1 MNQQEIKQLET
12 ELWDSANS
20 LRANS
25 KLTAAEYKDPVLGLI
40 LLRYA
45 QNRYDQAKG
54 QIEASIP
61 DGPRGKR
68 APTKEDFLAAG
79 AMMLPEASQFDYLA
93 DLPESESLD
102 EAINNAMKLIEEAY
116 PDLLGVLPK
125 NYQEF
130 DADLL
135 RELIRVFNKD
145 SVKKIKGDIF
155 GRIYEFFLMKFSM
168 DGAGAQEGGE
178 FFTPP
183 SLVQLIV
190 NMIKP
195 DHGII
200 HDPACG
206 SGGMF
211 VQTGH
216 FIEEQNKGVSINT
229 KVKCYGSELKS
240 NNTRLAKM
248 NLAIH
253 GIEGKV
259 SETNSFYSDPHAL
272 VGQCDFV
279 MANPP
284 FNVKKVDKKKD
295 YVKTDVR
302 LFNDVGIPKADNGN
316 YLWIQYFYHYL
327 NDQGRAG
334 FVMASSAT
342 DAGNTEKAIRQKLV
356 ETGAVDCIVSVGNN
370 FFYTRSLPCH
380 VWFLDKGKTDKNK
393 DKILMIDARNTFRV
407 VTNTIN
413 DYSPGQL
420 TNFNAIME
428 SYRGDETAIASA
440 QTIHNQEAI
449 ALGKEIANEINQ
461 LRKECKT
468 ILTAPFKPVADS
480 KCKTCAENIENKD
493 FELCDSC
500 QKVFEK
506 LTKPNLDFSSIA
518 AELNE
523 QLSVADDSNF
533 DTCQTWNERFNLPV
547 EKLFSLIEQYQA
559 QSEKALSDC
568 KAQAKEIKESPSIT
582 PEDKATKDQAN
593 KKNKLLKKQLDAN
606 SRLLKSLS
614 AALSDHKELLKQELA
629 DYKQRIKDWS
639 SLRENFP
646 SDQYQDV
653 EGLCKIVRR
662 EEVEENDYSL
672 TPGRYVGYK
681 IEVDDKF
688 NYGKRLSEIKE
699 ELSQLNQD
707 SQSLFAQINEVMSD
721 V

>member
-130 DADLL
+130 DAGLL

-211 VQTGH
+211 VQTSH
-216 FIEEQNKGVSINT
+216 FIEEQELDASVNSKIT
-229 KVKCYGSELKS
+229 CYGSELKS
-240 NNTRLAKM
+240 NNHRLAKM

-253 GIEGKV
+253 GIEGKIA
-259 SETNSFYSDPHAL
+259 ETNSFYSDPHAL

-302 LFNDVGIPKADNGN
+302 LFKDVGIPKADNGN
-316 YLWIQYFYHYL
+316 YLWVQYFYHYL

-334 FVMASSAT
+334 FVMPSSAT

-380 VWFLDKGKTDKNK
+380 VWFLDKGKQEENK

-428 SYRGDETAIASA
+428 SYRGDETAMASA
-440 QTIHNQEAI
+440 QIIHNQEAI
-449 ALGKEIANEINQ
+449 SLGKEIAHEINQ

-468 ILTAPFKPVADS
+468 ILAAPNADDFKGD
-480 KCKTCAENIENKD
+480 
-493 FELCDSC
+493 
-500 QKVFEK
+500 
-506 LTKPNLDFSSIA
+506 KPNLDFSSVA

-523 QLSVADDSNF
+523 QLCVADDSDF
-533 DTCQTWNERFNLPV
+533 DTCETWNECFNLPV

-559 QSEKALSDC
+559 QSEKALAECKVEAKAIKDSSSATAEE
-568 KAQAKEIKESPSIT
+568 KAQRDKKAKE
-582 PEDKATKDQAN
+582 N
-593 KKNKLLKKQLDAN
+593 KQLKKQLDAN
-606 SRLLKSLS
+606 SRILKSLN
-614 AALSDHKELLKQELA
+614 AALNSHKELLKQELA
-629 DYKQRIKDWS
+629 DYKQRIKDWH

-646 SDQYQDV
+646 NDQYQDI
-653 EGLCKIVRR
+653 EGLCKIVSRD
-662 EEVEENDYSL
+662 EVEENDYSL
-672 TPGRYVGYK
+672 TPGRYVGYSVQ
-681 IEVDDKF
+681 VDDDFDYEERMKSI
-688 NYGKRLSEIKE
+688 KSELLNLQSSSN
-699 ELSQLNQD
+699 ELMDLIQGTQL
-707 SQSLFAQINEVMSD
+707 
-721 V
+721 

>member
-45 QNRYDQAKG
+45 QNRYEQAKE
-54 QIEASIP
+54 QIEANMP
-61 DGPRGKR
+61 VGPRGKR
-68 APTKEDFLAAG
+68 KPTKEDFLGAG
-79 AMMLPEASQFDYLA
+79 AMMLPEESQFDYLA
-93 DLPESESLD
+93 NLPESEPLD
-102 EAINNAMKLIEEAY
+102 EKINAAMRLIEELY
-116 PDLLGVLPK
+116 PDLAGVLPK

-130 DADLL
+130 ELSLL
-135 RELIRVFNKD
+135 RELMRVFNKD
-145 SVKKIKGDIF
+145 SVKQIKGDIF

-195 DHGII
+195 DHGVI

-206 SGGMF
+206 SAGMF

-216 FIEEQNKGVSINT
+216 FIEEQDKNASINQ
-229 KVKCYGSELKS
+229 KVTCYGSELKS

-253 GIEGKV
+253 GIEGKIIE
-259 SETNSFYSDPHAL
+259 SNSFYSDPHSL
-272 VGQCDFV
+272 VGKCDFV

-302 LFNDVGIPKADNGN
+302 LFKDIGIPKADNGN

-327 NDQGRAG
+327 NEQGRAG

-342 DAGNTEKAIRQKLV
+342 DAGNTEKDIRQKLV
-356 ETGAVDCIVSVGNN
+356 ETGAVDCIVAVGNN

-380 VWFLDKGKTDKNK
+380 VWFLDKGKSEVNK

-407 VTNTIN
+407 VNSTIN

-428 SYRGDETAIASA
+428 SYRGNESAIANA
-440 QTIHNQEAI
+440 QSIHNATAVELAQ
-449 ALGKEIANEINQ
+449 EIAQEINA
-461 LRKECKT
+461 LRSECKS
-468 ILTAPFKPVADS
+468 ILKAPFTPIHDN
-480 KCKTCAENIENKD
+480 KCKVCNEKANQDD
-493 FELCDSC
+493 FALCEKC
-500 QKVFEK
+500 QKAFEK
-506 LTKPNLDFSSIA
+506 QVKPNIDFSSIIV
-518 AELNE
+518 ELDE
-523 QLSVADDSNF
+523 VLAVDKGSDF
-533 DTCQTWNERFNLPV
+533 DVCQQWDTRFNQPV
-547 EKLFSLIEQYQA
+547 EKLITLVEQYQTDSDKVLKA
-559 QSEKALSDC
+559 FKALDKDA
-568 KAQAKEIKESPSIT
+568 KAS
-582 PEDKATKDQAN
+582 KDN
-593 KKNKLLKKQLDAN
+593 KQLKKQLDAN
-606 SRLLKSLS
+606 SKLLKQLVTTLS
-614 AALSDHKELLKQELA
+614 EHKELLKQELA
-629 DYKQRIKDWS
+629 DYKQLIKDWR

-646 SDQYQDV
+646 ENKYQDV
-653 EGLCKIVRR
+653 EGLCKVVDRA
-662 EEVEENDYSL
+662 EVTENDYSL
-672 TPGRYVGYK
+672 TPGRYVGYTVQ
-681 IEVDDKF
+681 VDDDF
-688 NYGKRLSEIKE
+688 DYAFRLKEIQAKLAALNNE
-699 ELSQLNQD
+699 SNELMNTIQGVQL
-707 SQSLFAQINEVMSD
+707 
-721 V
+721 

>member
-45 QNRYDQAKG
+45 QNRYDQAKD

-79 AMMLPEASQFDYLA
+79 AMMLPEKSQFDYLA

-116 PDLLGVLPK
+116 PDLAGVLPK

-216 FIEEQNKGVSINT
+216 FIEQQEKNASVNS
-229 KVKCYGSELKS
+229 KVTCYGSELKS

-253 GIEGKV
+253 GIEGKIIE
-259 SETNSFYSDPHAL
+259 SNSFYSDPHAL
-272 VGQCDFV
+272 VGKCDFV

-302 LFNDVGIPKADNGN
+302 LFKDVGIPKADNGN

-327 NDQGRAG
+327 NEQGRAG

-342 DAGNTEKAIRQKLV
+342 DAGNTEKTIRQKLI
-356 ETGAVDCIVSVGNN
+356 ETGAVDCIVAVGNN

-380 VWFLDKGKTDKNK
+380 VWFLDKGKRAENK

-428 SYRGDETAIASA
+428 SYRGDTTAIASA

-449 ALGKEIANEINQ
+449 SLAKDIAFEINQ
-461 LRKECKT
+461 LREVCKT
-468 ILTAPFKPVADS
+468 ILAAPNTD
-480 KCKTCAENIENKD
+480 D
-493 FELCDSC
+493 FTGD
-500 QKVFEK
+500 
-506 LTKPNLDFSSIA
+506 KPNLDFSSIA

-523 QLSVADDSNF
+523 QLSVADDSDF
-533 DTCQTWNERFNLPV
+533 ETCQTWNECFNLPV

-559 QSEKALSDC
+559 QSDKALAEF
-568 KAQAKEIKESPSIT
+568 KALTKEA
-582 PEDKATKDQAN
+582 KATKENKQA
-593 KKNKLLKKQLDAN
+593 KKQLDAN
-606 SRLLKSLS
+606 SRLLKALS
-614 AALSDHKELLKQELA
+614 AALNTHKALLKQELA
-629 DYKQRIKDWS
+629 DYKQRIKDWH

-646 SDQYQDV
+646 NDRYQDI
-653 EGLCKIVRR
+653 EGLCKIVSRD
-662 EEVEENDYSL
+662 EVEENDYSL
-672 TPGRYVGYK
+672 TPGRYVGYQ
-681 IEVDDKF
+681 VDIDPDF
-688 NYGKRLSEIKE
+688 DYQKRITEIHS
-699 ELSQLNQD
+699 ELSALNEESNNLMKQV
-707 SQSLFAQINEVMSD
+707 LPEVK
-721 V
+721 

>member
-145 SVKKIKGDIF
+145 SVKKIKGDVF

-211 VQTGH
+211 VQTSH
-216 FIEEQNKGVSINT
+216 FIEEQELEQGQGASVNSKIT
-229 KVKCYGSELKS
+229 CYGSELKS
-240 NNTRLAKM
+240 NNHRLAKM

-253 GIEGKV
+253 GIEGKIA
-259 SETNSFYSDPHAL
+259 ETNSFYSDPHAL

-295 YVKTDVR
+295 YVKNDVR

-327 NDQGRAG
+327 NEQGRAG

-380 VWFLDKGKTDKNK
+380 VWFLDKGKRKENK

-420 TNFNAIME
+420 TNFNTIME

-449 ALGKEIANEINQ
+449 SLGKDIANEINQ

-468 ILTAPFKPVADS
+468 ILAAPNAD
-480 KCKTCAENIENKD
+480 D
-493 FELCDSC
+493 FSGD
-500 QKVFEK
+500 
-506 LTKPNLDFSSIA
+506 KPNLDFSSISG
-518 AELNE
+518 ELDE
-523 QLSVADDSNF
+523 QLSVADDSDF
-533 DTCQTWNERFNLPV
+533 VTCQTWNERFNLPV

-559 QSEKALSDC
+559 QSEKALADC
-568 KAQAKEIKESPSIT
+568 KEEAKAIKESPSST
-582 PEDKATKDQAN
+582 AEDKATKAESI
-593 KKNKLLKKQLDAN
+593 KKNTQLKKQLDAN
-606 SRLLKSLS
+606 SRLLKSLE
-614 AALSDHKELLKQELA
+614 AALKDHKILLKQKLA
-629 DYKQRIKDWS
+629 DYKQRIKDWN

-646 SDQYQDV
+646 NDQYQDI
-653 EGLCKIVRR
+653 EGLCKVVSRD
-662 EEVEENDYSL
+662 EVEENDYSL
-672 TPGRYVGYK
+672 NPGRFVGHKVDIDLDFDYQK
-681 IEVDDKF
+681 RMIEIH
-688 NYGKRLSEIKE
+688 S
-699 ELSQLNQD
+699 ELSALNDASHNLMKQV
-707 SQSLFAQINEVMSD
+707 LTEVK
-721 V
+721 